1 MEGLVFIH
9 EKPMRTGRN
18 AARGNVTGAIKKT
31 EPGKF
36 ILSCSMAKDVA
47 EIFSA
52 KDKGFLL
59 GIKDSEAYLGY
70 VKNGY
75 KLSNYGKG
83 TSRKA
88 FSAVLHETPENKM
101 FFKAFS
107 GKTFSG
113 QLVDMETIKLV
124 FQEDE

>member
-9 EKPMRTGRN
+9 EKPQRMGRSASAGNITGS
-18 AARGNVTGAIKKT
+18 IKKT
-31 EPGKF
+31 EPGKYV
-36 ILSCSMAKDVA
+36 LSCSMAKDVA
-47 EIFSA
+47 DIFPHP
-52 KDKGFLL
+52 DKGFLL
-59 GIKDSEAYLGY
+59 AVKDGEAYLGY

-107 GKTFSG
+107 GKAFSG
-113 QLVDMETIKLV
+113 RLSTWKR
-124 FQEDE
+124 